1 MLGYIP
7 AAQTDQHSCL
17 PPSLAINQHASMPQL
32 GVPACL
38 HARVHAS
45 TGMPSIRG
53 CTRGCWPCGHSP
65 YCSCH
70 MKRTVAVLKAIKVR
84 VTKSN
89 REMHQVDN
97 CGSRELWS
105 IEAMIET
112 MLEVL
117 IMTVT
122 LTLAVAWRSERLLS

>member
-1 MLGYIP
+1 
-7 AAQTDQHSCL
+7 
-17 PPSLAINQHASMPQL
+17 
-32 GVPACL
+32 
-38 HARVHAS
+38 
-45 TGMPSIRG
+45 
-53 CTRGCWPCGHSP
+53 
-65 YCSCH
+65 

>member
-1 MLGYIP
+1 
-7 AAQTDQHSCL
+7 
-17 PPSLAINQHASMPQL
+17 
-32 GVPACL
+32 
-38 HARVHAS
+38 
-45 TGMPSIRG
+45 
-53 CTRGCWPCGHSP
+53 
-65 YCSCH
+65 

-112 MLEVL
+112 VLEVL
-117 IMTVT
+117 IGTVT
-122 LTLAVAWRSERLLS
+122 LTFGSGLAIRTTAVVIHQG

>member
-1 MLGYIP
+1 
-7 AAQTDQHSCL
+7 
-17 PPSLAINQHASMPQL
+17 
-32 GVPACL
+32 
-38 HARVHAS
+38 
-45 TGMPSIRG
+45 
-53 CTRGCWPCGHSP
+53 
-65 YCSCH
+65 

-112 MLEVL
+112 VLKVL
-117 IMTVT
+117 IVT
-122 LTLAVAWRSERLLS
+122 LTLTFGSGLAIRATVVLIHQG